1 MSTEDRAD
9 AAKDDV
15 KGKAK
20 EGYGKLTGDEQKEAE
35 GKFDQIKS
43 DVKEG
48 VADVKDKAKDIAD
61 KIGNDDKR

>member
-1 MSTEDRAD
+1 MTIDDRFD

-15 KGKAK
+15 KGKVK
-20 EGYGKLTGDEQKEAE
+20 EGYGKAVGDEEKEAE

-48 VADVKDKAKDIAD
+48 VADVKDRASDIVD
-61 KIGNDDKR
+61 KIRNDDKK